1 MTFNLLS
8 SHGAI
13 MLIAYFFAGIVDAIS
28 GGGGLIL
35 VPAALA
41 CGISGNFY
49 AGTNQVSMLLGT
61 GTALT
66 KYAKEGQINW
76 KCALWA
82 VPFVLIGGFFGSK
95 LNLYIAATA
104 PNLMK
109 IVMIALVPIIAV
121 IVFLKKDF
129 GKENHVDELS
139 NARLIAS
146 SAIIGLVIG
155 AYQTLYGVGAGT
167 FYLLAFCAL
176 EKLDLTEASGCFK
189 ATVLA
194 GNLVGTITYALAG
207 SVIWNLGIAAAI
219 VNILGSY
226 LGASIAIKRGSKII
240 RPLLLVI
247 MVLLIIKVAYDLLS
261 AYGLF

>member
-1 MTFNLLS
+1 
-8 SHGAI
+8 
-13 MLIAYFFAGIVDAIS
+13 
-28 GGGGLIL
+28 
-35 VPAALA
+35 
-41 CGISGNFY
+41 
-49 AGTNQVSMLLGT
+49 
-61 GTALT
+61 
-66 KYAKEGQINW
+66 
-76 KCALWA
+76 
-82 VPFVLIGGFFGSK
+82 
-95 LNLYIAATA
+95 
-104 PNLMK
+104 
-109 IVMIALVPIIAV
+109 
-121 IVFLKKDF
+121 
-129 GKENHVDELS
+129 
-139 NARLIAS
+139 
-146 SAIIGLVIG
+146 
-155 AYQTLYGVGAGT
+155 VGAGT